1 MMEVIVIM
9 LIKCRE
15 CGLQVSNLAVFCPH
29 CGCPVPNGE
38 EKTNKKKKIKK
49 GNARRRLP
57 NGFGQISE
65 IKNRNLRNPYR
76 VMVSVGKADNG
87 RPICRLLKPQA
98 YYATYNEAYAALV
111 DYNRNPYDLEL
122 GTTAKELYNEW
133 TDVYFRTLKND
144 SSAKA
149 VESAWAYCSSVY
161 NMRVK
166 DIRARH
172 IKGCMED
179 GTIIVG
185 GQKKKPSAAMKN
197 KIKSLFNLMLD
208 YAYEYELVDRNYART
223 FKLNE
228 DVIKEIQTV
237 KKQHIP
243 FTDEE
248 MEILWE
254 HVDDKNYVDLVIIQC
269 YGGWRPQEL
278 GLIELE
284 NVNLEQW
291 IMTGGIKTE
300 AGRNRIVPIHSRIR
314 PYVERR
320 YRQAQELGSKY
331 IFNYI
336 DSDRRN
342 NNIQLTY
349 SRYSRIF
356 ERIRDELGL
365 NMNHRPHDGRKH
377 FVTRAKE
384 YNVDEYAIK
393 YIVGHKIMD
402 ITEKVYTSRE
412 TSWLKKE
419 VEKIK

>member
-1 MMEVIVIM
+1 M

-15 CGLQVSNLAVFCPH
+15 CELQVSNLAEFCPH
-29 CGCPVPNGE
+29 CGCPVPHEENEGKSKRRKRLKRNNG
-38 EKTNKKKKIKK
+38 
-49 GNARRRLP
+49 RRRLP

-65 IKNRNLRNPYR
+65 IKDRNLRNPYR

-98 YYATYNEAYAALV
+98 YFATYNDAFAALV
-111 DYNRNPYDLEL
+111 DYNRNPYDLEAAI
-122 GTTAKELYNEW
+122 TAKELYNQW
-133 TDVYFRTLKND
+133 TATYFKTLKSD
-144 SSAKA
+144 SSARA
-149 VESAWAYCSSVY
+149 VESAWMYCSSIY
-161 NMRVK
+161 NMRAK

-172 IKGCMED
+172 IKGCMEN
-179 GTIIVG
+179 GTIVVRG
-185 GQKKKPSAAMKN
+185 NEKKPSAAMKN

-248 MEILWE
+248 MELLWN
-254 HVDDKNYVDLVIIQC
+254 HVDDKNYADLVIIQC

-284 NVNLEQW
+284 NVDLDQW
-291 IMTGGIKTE
+291 IMIGGIKTE
-300 AGRNRIVPIHSRIR
+300 AGKNRIVPIHSRIR
-314 PYVERR
+314 PLVERR
-320 YRQAQELGSKY
+320 YRQAQELGSRY
-331 IFNYI
+331 IFNYV
-336 DSDRRN
+336 DTDRRN
-342 NNIQLTY
+342 SDIKLTY
-349 SRYSRIF
+349 NRYSRVF
-356 ERIRDELGL
+356 ERLKSELGL

-377 FVTRAKE
+377 FVTKAKE

-402 ITEKVYTSRE
+402 ITEKVYTARE
-412 TSWLKKE
+412 TSWLKRE
-419 VEKIK
+419 IEKIK